1 MNKLVLLLLVLSGVE
16 VLAFPSRISAKSLWE
31 DGGNL
36 YRADVKPGDILRV
49 RFSEKTLMKYKL
61 EQKTTRNDDTKGRR
75 GSGEIFSFFPDAA
88 VAASDRTEG
97 KNELTIQNEKN
108 FTLPAKVVDADSNT
122 LRLQGFTTSL
132 LNGEALRIEVSGE
145 CPISR
150 VSGDRSVA
158 STDIY
163 DLGFKVDG
171 QPPTN
176 SLVFTEEDILYKT
189 NFTEITNATTI
200 ATNTNGQPVTNTIRV
215 TNAEAFKLEFAG
227 IADRKKR
234 EILVNYLNAIVNALF
249 RD

>member
-1 MNKLVLLLLVLSGVE
+1 VKKLVLILLVLSGVE
-16 VLAFPSRISAKSLWE
+16 GPALLSAKSLWE

-36 YRADVKPGDILRV
+36 YRTDVKPGDILRV

-97 KNELTIQNEKN
+97 RNELTIQNEKN
-108 FTLPAKVVDADSNT
+108 FTMPAKVVDADSNT
-122 LRLQGFTTSL
+122 LHLQGYTTSL
-132 LNGEALRIEVSGE
+132 LNGEVLRIEVSGE
-145 CPISR
+145 CAISR
-150 VSGDRSVA
+150 VSGDRSVT
-158 STDIY
+158 STDLY
-163 DLGFKVDG
+163 DLGFKVAG

-176 SLVFTEEDILYKT
+176 SRVFTEEDVLYKT

-200 ATNTNGQPVTNTIRV
+200 ATNTNGQLVTNTTRV
-215 TNAEAFKLEFAG
+215 TNAAAFKLEFAG